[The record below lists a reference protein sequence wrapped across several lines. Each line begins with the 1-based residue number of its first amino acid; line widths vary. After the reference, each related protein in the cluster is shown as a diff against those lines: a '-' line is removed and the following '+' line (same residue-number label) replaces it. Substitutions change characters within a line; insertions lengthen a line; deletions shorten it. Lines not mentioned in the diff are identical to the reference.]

1 MPYKKYTGYKPVT
14 GQSKKFSLARNRIMS
29 PKQKVIA
36 LAGRLFK
43 VGRMK

>member
-1 MPYKKYTGYKPVT
+1 MPYRKGRRYVRTSPGGGRHSVMR
-14 GQSKKFSLARNRIMS
+14 SRIMS

-43 VGRMK
+43 TAKMK